1 MKQFYCRSH
10 SWVDGRHNRFN
21 IGVGI
26 SVPGPQF

>member
-1 MKQFYCRSH
+1 MKRFIAA
-10 SWVDGRHNRFN
+10 SWIDGRRNGFN